1 MRERSHHWRA
11 GVVLALLYATSPA
24 VAEPQSRPLPVI
36 DMHVHAGWIRSATP
50 VPICPGDQPI
60 TYPALDPKD
69 ARPDQPLMQCRW
81 PILSPKTTA
90 ELRNNTISELRRHK
104 VTRAV
109 LAGRPE
115 LVREWAAAAP
125 GLFIPAAAPS
135 DSSPEA
141 FSLLRRH
148 HADGRADVFAE
159 VGAQYAGMRADDDRL
174 EPFWAL
180 AEELDVPVGIHLGE
194 GMPGQV
200 RSAPSDPYRAS
211 LTSPFQLE
219 EVLQKHPRLRLYV
232 MHAASP
238 LTDEMIAMLFEYPT
252 LHVDMAANNW
262 NMPRAQFYDQLKR
275 LVDAGFSRRILF
287 GSDQTIWP
295 QGIGLA
301 IQTINE
307 APFLTAEQKR
317 DILYNNAA
325 RFLRLTKEQIAQDHG
340 D

>member
-1 MRERSHHWRA
+1 MRERSGHWHA
-11 GVVLALLYATSPA
+11 GVILALLFAAWPV

-36 DMHVHAGWIRSATP
+36 DMHVHAGRIRSTTP
-50 VPICPGDQPI
+50 MSICPGDQPI
-60 TYPALDPKD
+60 TYPALDPKG
-69 ARPDQPLMQCRW
+69 PLPSQPPMECPR
-81 PILSPKTTA
+81 PILSPRTTA
-90 ELRNNTISELRRHK
+90 ELRSGTISELRRHN

-109 LAGRPE
+109 LAGQPE

-125 GLFIPAAAPS
+125 GLFIPAATPS

-141 FSLLRRH
+141 LSLLRRLH
-148 HADGRADVFAE
+148 DDGRADVFAE
-159 VGAQYAGMRADDDRL
+159 VGTQYAGMRADDARL
-174 EPFWAL
+174 EPFWTL

-194 GMPGQV
+194 GMPGQNSEAQLD
-200 RSAPSDPYRAS
+200 RYRVH

-219 EVLQKHPRLRLYV
+219 AVLIKHPRLRLYV

-252 LHVDMAANNW
+252 LYVDMAANNW
-262 NMPRAQFYDQLKR
+262 NMPRAQFYDQLER
-275 LVDAGFSRRILF
+275 LVDAGFSKRILF

-301 IQTINE
+301 VQSINE
-307 APFLTAEQKR
+307 APFLTEEQKR

-325 RFLRLTKEQIAQDHG
+325 RFLRLTKEQIAQDHAR
-340 D
+340 